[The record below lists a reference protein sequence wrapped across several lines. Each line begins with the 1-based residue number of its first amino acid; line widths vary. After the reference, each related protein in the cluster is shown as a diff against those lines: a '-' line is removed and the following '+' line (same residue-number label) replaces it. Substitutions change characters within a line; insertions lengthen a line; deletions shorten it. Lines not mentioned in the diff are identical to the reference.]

1 MFIVV
6 LICISLAT
14 TAKIDVWNYIKLKCF
29 CRAKETINKMKRN
42 LQDES
47 ICKLYICKELI
58 SKNLRNSYNSIANK
72 QNAIFKWERK
82 LNRHFCKE
90 YI

>member
-47 ICKLYICKELI
+47 ICKLHI
-58 SKNLRNSYNSIANK
+58 
-72 QNAIFKWERK
+72 
-82 LNRHFCKE
+82 
-90 YI
+90 